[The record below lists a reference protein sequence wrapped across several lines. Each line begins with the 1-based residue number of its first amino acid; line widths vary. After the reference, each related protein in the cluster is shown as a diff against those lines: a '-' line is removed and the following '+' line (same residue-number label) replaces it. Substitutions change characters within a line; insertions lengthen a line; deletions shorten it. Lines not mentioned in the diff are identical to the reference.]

1 MDEGNHPYNC
11 HYDDTENRQLARIRS
26 WSYLEAHKLP
36 RQKMPIR
43 AIFRDFGICSLHNM
57 SSGRNR
63 ITMSVRVFG
72 IVCASKK
79 PLPLMQ
85 VPGTD

>member
-1 MDEGNHPYNC
+1 
-11 HYDDTENRQLARIRS
+11 
-26 WSYLEAHKLP
+26 
-36 RQKMPIR
+36 MPIR

-57 SSGRNR
+57 GSGRNR